1 MRTWSA
7 VQESTTKEKQ
17 RILIVDD
24 EPNAQYIFES
34 MLLHEGY
41 RLSYASRGREAL
53 AQIDELEPDLI
64 LLDVMMPEMDGF
76 EVCRHIK
83 SVDRWRHI
91 PVILITALDGKNILV
106 RGLDAGA
113 DEFVTKPVTGSELRA
128 RVRSML
134 RIKTQYDLLHAQ
146 RQQLD
151 AALKLSDKLAND
163 LAQHLEEL
171 RLLHEVGLR
180 LMSNLDTDSVLSLI
194 SQTSF
199 SIVPKASQCLL
210 HFLVSSDQ
218 PVLTVSL
225 SPYSSSKIVHPEIG
239 IEDIVKQAIEARTPI
254 CMPDAS
260 REIDRLVPPFDEMRA
275 LLVMPLHDDH
285 HTLGALSIYSREAN
299 VFEEGHRHVLSIL
312 ANQAS
317 VAINKARYFEERDML
332 RQREREAVRELFE
345 RYVSPR
351 VVDRLLE
358 SIDPVVL
365 GGQRHEI
372 SVLFADIPGFTTYSE
387 QLPPER
393 LVSVLNQYLGLA
405 IEMVQTEDGTLDKFM
420 GDAVMAF
427 FNAPVA
433 QNDHTLRAVRAALAM
448 QRTIESY
455 NERASGRNGLIFNI
469 GIHTGPAIVG
479 NVGTMQHM
487 NYTAIGDTVNL
498 AKRLQ
503 ETAHDGQI
511 IMSREAY
518 ESVKEMVVVQ
528 DMGSLIVKGRSTPV
542 DAFLLLSLKD
552 N

>member
-1 MRTWSA
+1 MGTWS
-7 VQESTTKEKQ
+7 VLQETTAKEKQ

-41 RLSYASRGREAL
+41 RLSYASRGRDAL
-53 AQIDELEPDLI
+53 AQIDDIEPDLI

-83 SVDRWRHI
+83 SVERWRHI

-134 RIKTQYDLLHAQ
+134 RIKAQYDMLHAQ
-146 RQQLD
+146 RQELD

-163 LAQHLEEL
+163 MAQHLEEL
-171 RLLHEVGLR
+171 RVLHEVGLR

-194 SQTSF
+194 SQTSLN
-199 SIVPKASQCLL
+199 IVPQASQCLL
-210 HFLVSSDQ
+210 HFLSSTDM
-218 PVLTVSL
+218 PLLTISL
-225 SPYSSSKIVHPEIG
+225 SPFSSSKIVHAEVG
-239 IEDIVKQAIEARTPI
+239 IEDIVKRAIESRTPI
-254 CMPDAS
+254 CLPDVS
-260 REIDRLVPPFDEMRA
+260 REGYDLVPPFDRMRA
-275 LLVMPLHDDH
+275 LLVTPLYDDS
-285 HTLGALSIYSREAN
+285 HTLGALSVYSNEVN
-299 VFEEGHRHVLSIL
+299 VFEEGHRHILSIL

-317 VAINKARYFEERDML
+317 VAINKAQYFEERDML

-393 LVSVLNQYLGLA
+393 LVNVLNQYLGLA
-405 IEMVQTEDGTLDKFM
+405 IETVQTEDGTLDKFM

-427 FNAPVA
+427 FNAPLV
-433 QNDHTLRAVRAALAM
+433 QSDHTLRAVRAALAM
-448 QRTIESY
+448 QRTITAY
-455 NERASGRNGLIFNI
+455 NRKSNGHNGLIFNI

-503 ETAHDGQI
+503 ETARDGQI
-511 IMSREAY
+511 IMSYEAY
-518 ESVKEMVVVQ
+518 ESIKERVIVQ
-528 DMGSLIVKGRSTPV
+528 DLGSLIVKGRAMPV
-542 DAFLLLSLKD
+542 DAYLLLGLKEG
-552 N
+552 